1 MIEQVLGALS
11 VLAMGALKFLFAAP
25 LSYGLGFG
33 FLGTLT
39 LLLVGGG
46 LGMTGFFFAG
56 ARVMEWFR
64 LRHMRREHKRLAKG
78 LPPDRIFT
86 RTNRFIV
93 RMKRDFGLPG
103 LAVMPPILSIPI
115 TAVIAA
121 KYFRHDRRTLP
132 ILLLSVVAWSFV
144 LSSVWSFMR

>member
-1 MIEQVLGALS
+1 MVDQVLSALS
-11 VLAMGALKFLFAAP
+11 VLVMGALKFLFAAP

-33 FLGTLT
+33 FLATLGM
-39 LLLVGGG
+39 LFIGGA

-64 LRHMRREHKRLAKG
+64 LRHLRREKKRLAKG

-132 ILLLSVVAWSFV
+132 ILLLAVVAWSVV

>member
-1 MIEQVLGALS
+1 MVEQVLSALS

-25 LSYGLGFG
+25 LSYGLGFS
-33 FLGTLT
+33 FPGTLA
-39 LLLVGGG
+39 LLLIGGG

-64 LRHMRREHKRLAKG
+64 VRRLRREHKRLAKG

-132 ILLLSVVAWSFV
+132 ILLLSVVAWSVV

>member
-1 MIEQVLGALS
+1 MVEQVLSALS

-33 FLGTLT
+33 FLATLI
-39 LLLVGGG
+39 LLLAGGG
-46 LGMTGFFFAG
+46 AGMTVFFFTG

-64 LRHMRREHKRLAKG
+64 LRHLRREKKRLAKG
-78 LPPDRIFT
+78 LAPDRVFT

-132 ILLLSVVAWSFV
+132 VLLLSVLAWSFV

>member
-1 MIEQVLGALS
+1 MIQQVLSALS

-33 FLGTLT
+33 FLGTLA

-46 LGMTGFFFAG
+46 LGMAGFFFTG

-64 LRHMRREHKRLAKG
+64 VRHLRREHKRLAKG

-132 ILLLSVVAWSFV
+132 ILLLSVVAWSVV